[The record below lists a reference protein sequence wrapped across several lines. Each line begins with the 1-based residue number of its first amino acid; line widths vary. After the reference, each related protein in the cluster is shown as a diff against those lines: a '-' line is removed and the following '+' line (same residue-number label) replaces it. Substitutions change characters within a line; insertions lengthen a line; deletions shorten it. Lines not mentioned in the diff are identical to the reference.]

1 VNGRALLRIL
11 SAPLLALLWVYR
23 TFVSPALPPA
33 CRYHPSCSQYAVD
46 AVRLHGPFRGTWLA
60 VRRLLR
66 CHPFA
71 PGGPDPVPP
80 VARPSPAAKLS
91 KDHG

>member
-1 VNGRALLRIL
+1 VTGRAVVRVL

-23 TFVSPALPPA
+23 TFVSPVLPPA
-33 CRYHPSCSQYAVD
+33 CRYHPSCSEYALQ
-46 AVRLHGPFRGTWLA
+46 AVRIHGPFRGTWLA
-60 VRRLLR
+60 IRRLLR

-80 VARPSPAAKLS
+80 RGAACAAPNLS
-91 KDHG
+91 RDHG